1 MLLSESVGLTGFWVL
16 FSITAFGGFFGI
28 IGIIVGVPLFAVIYD
43 LIRRWVYM
51 MLKRHKINEYL
62 PGESLTETTET
73 QEVQETH

>member
-1 MLLSESVGLTGFWVL
+1 M
-16 FSITAFGGFFGI
+16 IDI
-28 IGIIVGVPLFAVIYD
+28 IHLVPNAANHYD

-51 MLKRHKINEYL
+51 MLKQHKINEYL